1 MVFHRTWISTIE
13 LGQLPSESWG
23 LISTSWALS
32 TGLFPISSGYW
43 IQNPHVCMTCTLSSW
58 AVFPAV
64 LCFWQIYIYGYTC
77 ICLYMFLLGHLDKM
91 VSLSQQSTLSLITA
105 FDFVYFICCIVFLF
119 FTWKDFHPF
128 AFTLYATL
136 QKNWIFFM
144 RDVVGSPFW
153 SFQIRFVSL
162 AGQIPLHSEEFPLG
176 HCAVFLLTCGS
187 SVIIPLLLFNF
198 IVWWFFCCFILKFS
212 FHSHFCIHYH
222 FLLCIHHSLLKVL

>member
-105 FDFVYFICCIVFLF
+105 FDFVYFICCIF
-119 FTWKDFHPF
+119 F
-128 AFTLYATL
+128 Y
-136 QKNWIFFM
+136 
-144 RDVVGSPFW
+144 
-153 SFQIRFVSL
+153 SL
-162 AGQIPLHSEEFPLG
+162 HERTS
-176 HCAVFLLTCGS
+176 
-187 SVIIPLLLFNF
+187 IPLLSPFMRPYRKTESSLWGMWLDLLSGHFRLDLFLLQVKSLYILRSSLLG
-198 IVWWFFCCFILKFS
+198 IVLFSYWPVDLLLLFLFCCLTS
-212 FHSHFCIHYH
+212 
-222 FLLCIHHSLLKVL
+222 